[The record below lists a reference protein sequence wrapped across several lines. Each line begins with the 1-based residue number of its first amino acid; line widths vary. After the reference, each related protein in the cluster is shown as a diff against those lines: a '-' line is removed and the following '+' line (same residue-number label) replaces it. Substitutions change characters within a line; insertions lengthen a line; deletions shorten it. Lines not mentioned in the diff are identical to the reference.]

1 MKEICQNSD
10 QCIGTLQ
17 VLHSSCC
24 EQGGVR
30 IEYRLY
36 QAELGAL
43 CYIMEIAL
51 DGDRKCVVLDADR
64 AHALQI
70 CEKLAKAAVTPC
82 TVRDILK
89 EMEDVERKI
98 P

>member
-1 MKEICQNSD
+1 MMGICQNPE
-10 QCIGTLQ
+10 QRIGTLQ

-36 QAELGAL
+36 RAELCAP

-51 DGDRKCVVLDADR
+51 GDDRKCVVLDADR
-64 AHALQI
+64 ERAVQI
-70 CEKLAKAAVTPC
+70 CEKFARAAVTPC

-89 EMEDVERKI
+89 EMEELERKI